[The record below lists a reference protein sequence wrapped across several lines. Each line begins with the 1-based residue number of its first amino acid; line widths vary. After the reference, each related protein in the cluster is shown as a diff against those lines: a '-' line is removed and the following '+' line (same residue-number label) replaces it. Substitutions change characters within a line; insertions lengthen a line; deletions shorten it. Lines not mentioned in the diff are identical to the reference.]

1 MGANVTMISTRAFN
15 TDQLDKLSVR
25 VLPPVVG
32 SQQLGFASAVG
43 SFDSILDT
51 LYNERDPL
59 DNLPSLSREESDDED
74 SAKDYSDSAQNMR
87 SSSILTLLRTR
98 HNCETY
104 ISSFTDS
111 QRFVRDEGLFFG
123 RAKAKEYEKKIINMV
138 EDICNSRS
146 SIQNL
151 ISYIVPPKDYA
162 SKTVKKLF
170 ESGVTYTFPEAQG
183 KKNGMLIRGWSFRDF
198 WEFASWPR
206 DANGSVRYGFPV
218 SEEIDSGNLSENL
231 RDRQNE
237 NKQESGEN
245 PVVVQVRGVEGLHD
259 TIIAPQKDCILFL
272 SAPYCRTCKSLS
284 PQYTRMARYFS
295 ASKFLF
301 AKADTSGIIGK
312 ELAKIFQVTSVPA
325 FVMFRK
331 GRIYGSVIQTT
342 KLSKLEKA
350 VRLLESGNEWDIGV
364 ILDDEG

>member
-1 MGANVTMISTRAFN
+1 
-15 TDQLDKLSVR
+15 
-25 VLPPVVG
+25 
-32 SQQLGFASAVG
+32 
-43 SFDSILDT
+43 
-51 LYNERDPL
+51 
-59 DNLPSLSREESDDED
+59 
-74 SAKDYSDSAQNMR
+74 MR

-123 RAKAKEYEKKIINMV
+123 PAKAKEYEKNLISMV
-138 EDICNSRS
+138 EDICSSRS
-146 SIQNL
+146 SIENL

-170 ESGVTYTFPEAQG
+170 ECGVTYTFPEAQG
-183 KKNGMLIRGWSFRDF
+183 KTNGMMIRGWSFQDF
-198 WEFASWPR
+198 WELASWPR

-218 SEEIDSGNLSENL
+218 SEEIDSVNLYENL

-237 NKQESGEN
+237 NKKESGEN
-245 PVVVQVRGVEGLHD
+245 PIVAQVRGVEGLHN
-259 TIIAPQKDCILFL
+259 TIISPKKDCILFL

-295 ASKFLF
+295 ESKFLF
-301 AKADTSGIIGK
+301 AKADTSGVLGK
-312 ELAKIFQVTSVPA
+312 ELGKVLQVTSVPA

-331 GRIYGSVIQTT
+331 GCIYGSVIQTT

-350 VRLLESGNEWDIGV
+350 VRHLESGNEWDISV
-364 ILDDEG
+364 IRDDEG